1 MDGEPLPISLLYIG
15 SEVAAGDLATT
26 SSERGVRRFTI
37 DTAANA
43 EIGRTR
49 LADEAFDC
57 VLVDDELPEADG
69 IEFLRSARAVHETR
83 PMLYIVD
90 AGRTDRAEAALD
102 SGATDVVR
110 RENGRVPHT
119 LLANRIENAVRRHR
133 NRGDPALNGGM
144 LPVGVYRS
152 VLEPHGEIVAAN
164 PTFAS
169 LFQADSVD
177 DLVGTEAVELYRDP
191 ADRDELRERLSSDGV
206 VRDME
211 VPAKTLD
218 GDHRWVSITATRTD
232 DGRTYADGI
241 VRSIANRKARETEL
255 STFRHAVEHAGHSV
269 YFTDRNGRIEYVNR
283 AFERTTGYT
292 AEKAIGQTPRIVKS
306 GEHGRTFY
314 ESLWGTILSG
324 EVWRDEIVNTTKHGD
339 RYVADQTIAPVEG
352 SDGDIERFVAINI
365 DITDR
370 KRREQTLKR
379 FRSAVEHAGHAVL
392 ITDTAGTIE
401 YVNEAFEDISGYS
414 AAEAIGRTPSIL
426 KSGAHD
432 PEFYRQLWGTIT
444 AGEAWHG
451 EVINQAKNGEQYVV
465 DQTIAPI
472 TDSDGE
478 ITGYV
483 GINRDVT
490 ELKTY
495 ERKLEEQNDRLEQ
508 YGHSVAHDLRNPLML
523 LNAHLDDL
531 EDVAGEDSLDGG
543 TVRRHC
549 RDAREVVDRMELLI
563 EELLTMAKQGQQVM
577 EPESVSIEAIATE
590 AWEQVKTSSAE
601 LQVEDTT
608 VAADPNRLR
617 ELLSNLFRN
626 AIEHGSTS
634 PDSQPRQ
641 DSVEHADNDVTVRVG
656 PLDFVEG
663 FFVEDDGPGIP
674 PAERERVLDRGFS
687 TDEEGTGFG
696 LAIVEQ
702 IATAHD
708 WDITVT
714 DGRDGGARFEFR
726 SET

>member
-1 MDGEPLPISLLYIG
+1 MDGEPLPISLLSIG
-15 SEVAAGDLATT
+15 SEIAAGDLATT
-26 SSERGVRRFTI
+26 SSERGVRRFIT

-43 EIGRTR
+43 EIGRNR

-57 VLVDDELPEADG
+57 VLVDDELPGADG
-69 IEFLRSARAVHETR
+69 LEFLQSIRAVHATL
-83 PMLYIVD
+83 PILYIVD
-90 AGRTDRAEAALD
+90 AGRTDRAGAALD
-102 SGATDVVR
+102 SGATEVIR
-110 RENGRVPHT
+110 RENGRIPYT
-119 LLANRIENAVRRHR
+119 LLANRIENAVRQHR
-133 NRGDPALNGGM
+133 NRGDPTLNVGM

-152 VLEPHGEIVAAN
+152 ILEPHGEIVAAN
-164 PTFAS
+164 PAFAS
-169 LFQADSVD
+169 LFRADSVED
-177 DLVGTEAVELYRDP
+177 PVGTEAVELYRNP
-191 ADRDELRERLSSDGV
+191 TDRDELRERLSSDGV

-218 GDHRWVSITATRTD
+218 GDHRWVSITAARTD

-292 AEKAIGQTPRIVKS
+292 AEEAIGQTPRILKS
-306 GEHGRTFY
+306 GEHGPTFY

-324 EVWRDEIVNTTKHGD
+324 EIWRDEIVNTTKHGD

-465 DQTIAPI
+465 DQTSAPI

-543 TVRRHC
+543 VVRRHC
-549 RDAREVVDRMELLI
+549 QDAREVVDRMELLI

-626 AIEHGSTS
+626 AIG
-634 PDSQPRQ
+634 
-641 DSVEHADNDVTVRVG
+641 HAGDDVAVRVG
-656 PLDFVEG
+656 PVDFVEG

-708 WDITVT
+708 WNITVT